1 MRPILITYKTIRTVK
16 TRGNEMDGLKG
27 ILAVFMLTALL
38 LTAAT
43 PAGAQFPDMQMQS
56 PFDMGGPWGGDQGM
70 MGPMGSFSSP
80 FGGMFPGMSGTVEVY
95 RAPALEDSGKS
106 LVATLESVPQ
116 LSLFTAAIK
125 ETGYADKLN
134 GDGNYLVFAPPDKAL
149 KRDLGVKSVGDFLT
163 NARLALGI
171 VENSVVLD
179 SKEPADRSIELSLT
193 AVSGKPIVARKEK
206 TGMAANGADVIKIYK
221 ATNGY
226 VMVTDGAVG
235 T

>member
-1 MRPILITYKTIRTVK
+1 
-16 TRGNEMDGLKG
+16 
-27 ILAVFMLTALL
+27 MLTALL

-70 MGPMGSFSSP
+70 MGPMGPFSSP
-80 FGGMFPGMSGTVEVY
+80 FGSMFPGMPFGMSGTVEVY
-95 RAPALEDSGKS
+95 RGPALEDSGKS

-125 ETGYADKLN
+125 ETGYSDKLN
-134 GDGNYLVFAPPDKAL
+134 GNGNYIVFAPPDKAL
-149 KRDLGVKSVGDFLT
+149 KRDLGVKSVDHFLA